1 MNSRLRNETEMEIN
15 EHKLCNICI
24 KIRTS
29 HIDQRVSLFYFIFV
43 AHTLRPVH
51 IWSSRKRR
59 TKNVDIVIFSNS
71 FIVHPIRNDAI
82 KRRHKSDTNT
92 CAQQNLW
99 FRCRRANVSFSF
111 GFSVDWKICAH
122 FFLLPIMIAK
132 FIGLKRRK
140 RQQKAL

>member
-29 HIDQRVSLFYFIFV
+29 QYIDRRVSVFILFLL
-43 AHTLRPVH
+43 HTLASVH
-51 IWSSRKRR
+51 IWGSRKRW

-71 FIVHPIRNDAI
+71 FIVHPIRNNAI
-82 KRRHKSDTNT
+82 KRRHKSDTST

-99 FRCRRANVSFSF
+99 IRCKRANVSFSF
-111 GFSVDWKICAH
+111 WIFSLLKNLRK
-122 FFLLPIMIAK
+122 FFSPIMMIAK
-132 FIGLKRRK
+132 FTGLNCS
-140 RQQKAL
+140 